1 MSVQEIIDHVR
12 RAIDEVTANDSA
24 FINQSIDEANLDVV
38 IVDKIPYALRWLLE
52 NAPEDKLEGDMV
64 STWTTQEI
72 SEYFSITDGVATVIL
87 PKDILRVVSARLSSW
102 KQSPVPILEQ
112 SEEYLM
118 QGDPYARG
126 TWDRPVTVLVHGWVT
141 DRLVRKA
148 VRKLELYSAKEA
160 TDELIIAFVKVP
172 DLSDVDAGDS
182 SSWDDAEVN
191 VPVKLEGAFIYEIA
205 GLVLVAYR
213 EQAAKACFEL
223 AERYIGQVQ

>member
-1 MSVQEIIDHVR
+1 MSVREIIDHVR

-52 NAPEDKLEGDMV
+52 NAPEGKLEGDMV
-64 STWTTQEI
+64 STWTPTEI
-72 SEYFSITDGVATVIL
+72 DRYFSIAEGVATVTL
-87 PKDILRVVSARLSSW
+87 PDDILRVVSARLSSW

-118 QGDPYARG
+118 QGDEYARG
-126 TWDRPVTVLVHGWVT
+126 TWDRPVTVLVHGWAM
-141 DRLVRKA
+141 DNLVRKA
-148 VRKLELYSAKEA
+148 VRKLELYSAKEP
-160 TDELIIAFVKVP
+160 TDELIITFVKVP
-172 DLSDVDAGDS
+172 DLSEVEASDS
-182 SSWDDAEVN
+182 STWDDTEVG
-191 VPVKLEGAFIYEIA
+191 VPAKLEGAFIYEIA